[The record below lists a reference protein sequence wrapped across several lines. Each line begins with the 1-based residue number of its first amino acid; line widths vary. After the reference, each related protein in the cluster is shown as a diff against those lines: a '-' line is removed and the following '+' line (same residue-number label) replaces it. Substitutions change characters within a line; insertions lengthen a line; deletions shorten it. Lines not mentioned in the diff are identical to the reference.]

1 MRAEIKALSQ
11 QLRTTMVFVTHDQ
24 VEAMTMADRI
34 VIMKSGI
41 IQQVGSPED
50 VYERPANLFVAGFI
64 GSPAMN
70 VLPVTVAD
78 DRLVLSDG
86 RSVLIANPGR
96 KRPAALTEGATVDL
110 EVAPHDPNAIAV
122 TVELVEPLGSDTLI
136 HFKLAEVD
144 AIARVSPDLR
154 PKPGDRLSLSP
165 IAGKAHLFQRETGEI
180 IG

>member
-1 MRAEIKALSQ
+1 
-11 QLRTTMVFVTHDQ
+11 MVFVTHDQ

-86 RSVLIANPGR
+86 RSVLIASLGR

-110 EVAPHDPNAIAV
+110 GIRPEHFEVAPHDPNAIAV